1 MAIATLQ
8 TCPEQNPRAG
18 FLTDT
23 TGRCQ
28 DFGTKMRT
36 FYMNFIPTTYHS
48 DTQKKWPD
56 GEVQHSCPSTHER
69 ELAPLGHAAAPG
81 SKPPHYTWPRPGSP
95 FR

>member
-28 DFGTKMRT
+28 RLRHKNQNLL
-36 FYMNFIPTTYHS
+36 NFIPTTYHS

-56 GEVQHSCPSTHER
+56 GEVQHSCPSKHER

-81 SKPPHYTWPRPGSP
+81 SKLPHYTWPRPGNPS
-95 FR
+95 R